1 MVWRQRWLTGAPCR
15 NSVPRT
21 AHRLGPLDWQ
31 PGDHA
36 TDAYAC
42 RSGRIRRQTAAAGH
56 FLGAIAIQTVWAAR
70 SNARSVGRRTQRVAL
85 RRRSLP
91 PLT

>member
-1 MVWRQRWLTGAPCR
+1 VAPAVADRGALPKLLAAQRP
-15 NSVPRT
+15 P
-21 AHRLGPLDWQ
+21 LGPFDWQ

-56 FLGAIAIQTVWAAR
+56 FLGAIAIQTV
-70 SNARSVGRRTQRVAL
+70 
-85 RRRSLP
+85 
-91 PLT
+91 